1 MYIAPLLPVSHHST
15 NALSYLPNY
24 TFGNILAMRSR
35 SLCMPTNSS
44 FRIYHLEVNVFPQDL
59 YLIVTTGIATPRVP
73 TFPGVELSEGYE
85 DLSMDQEEFEGQSVL
100 ILGRGNS
107 AFETAD
113 HIIANTNVI
122 HMMARSRV
130 RLAWATHYVGDLRA
144 VNNGLLDTYQLK
156 SLDGI
161 LEGDVREM
169 MLLKSPDGKIVLDI
183 DNTLKFKAPAHMTND
198 SNQDVEYIIPDNF
211 PLRESYD
218 RVIRCLGF
226 QFDFSIF
233 ENDTAPEASYSGKY
247 PNIKPDYGAEGIPGM
262 YFAGTNS
269 HSLDFRKSAGGFIH
283 GFRYTA
289 RALHHILEY
298 RNHQVP
304 WPSVKQP
311 ITGLLDHIIKRMN
324 EASGIYQMFVVL
336 GDVIILHGNGLD
348 YEYLEEFPLKM
359 VHRLPEMTGRS
370 GSQYIIISMEYGK
383 HFSGPGEDIFRSE
396 RATGDPQEAHV
407 SNFLHP
413 VLYYYKTL
421 PTEDQMMNL
430 PIDEILP
437 TPDALHH
444 IVEDFLTDWTAP
456 IR

>member
-1 MYIAPLLPVSHHST
+1 HYSREFFPPADDYVRYLNDYTQKLGLNVQYNTEISNIHRHAGQNT
-15 NALSYLPNY
+15 NHTEYFTMRNQKGVVY
-24 TFGNILAMRSR
+24 T
-35 SLCMPTNSS
+35 CK
-44 FRIYHLEVNVFPQDL
+44 

-100 ILGRGNS
+100 ILGRGNL
-107 AFETAD
+107 
-113 HIIANTNVI
+113 H
-122 HMMARSRV
+122 SRPPI
-130 RLAWATHYVGDLRA
+130 TSSPIPIA

-283 GFRYTA
+283 GFRYT
-289 RALHHILEY
+289 
-298 RNHQVP
+298 
-304 WPSVKQP
+304 
-311 ITGLLDHIIKRMN
+311 
-324 EASGIYQMFVVL
+324 
-336 GDVIILHGNGLD
+336 GD
-348 YEYLEEFPLKM
+348 
-359 VHRLPEMTGRS
+359 
-370 GSQYIIISMEYGK
+370 
-383 HFSGPGEDIFRSE
+383 
-396 RATGDPQEAHV
+396 
-407 SNFLHP
+407 
-413 VLYYYKTL
+413 
-421 PTEDQMMNL
+421 
-430 PIDEILP
+430 
-437 TPDALHH
+437 
-444 IVEDFLTDWTAP
+444 
-456 IR
+456 